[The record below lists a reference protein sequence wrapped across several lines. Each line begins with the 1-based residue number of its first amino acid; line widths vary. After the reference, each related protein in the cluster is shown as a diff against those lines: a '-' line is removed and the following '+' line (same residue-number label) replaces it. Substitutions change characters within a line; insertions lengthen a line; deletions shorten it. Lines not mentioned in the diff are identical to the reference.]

1 MRDFSLPPVVEP
13 MRKGGLAD
21 SVHELAERDPH
32 FAQLARRADPAGG
45 DPAGGDPA
53 GGEWATVTAAAFRDE
68 VRALAKGLLADGI
81 RFDDRVAV
89 MARTRYE
96 WTLFSYALWTIGAQ
110 VVPVYPTS
118 SAEQVRWILADAQV
132 AAVVVEHEEHAMT
145 VGSVCDAAPSLRRIW
160 QLDTG
165 CLRELTE
172 LGRGVPDDL
181 VDRHRLAVTPRSVA
195 AVTYTSGT
203 TGRPKGCVITHAN
216 LAAECDILLAGWPG
230 LIAAQGER
238 PAILAFLPLSHIYGL
253 MVQVF
258 CVRNGVLLGHQ
269 PEIAPAELLPALASF
284 RPTFVFAVPYVFEKI
299 YRKARQA
306 ALEAGKGEVFD
317 RAMDVA
323 VRYAEAVERRD
334 AGTGPGPGAVLRA
347 SHAVFERT
355 VYRKLRAVLGGRVR
369 YAVSGGSTL
378 RRELGLIFAGAGI
391 TVYDGYGLTETT
403 AAVTGQPMG
412 RVKFGTVGRPMPGH
426 SIHIARDGEI
436 WVHGDVVFAGYLNN
450 PEATAG
456 VLRDGWFATG
466 DVGHLDDE
474 GYLVITGRKKDI
486 IITSGGKSVAPQV
499 LEDRV
504 RAHPLIS
511 QCLVVGDDRP
521 YVAALVT
528 LDPEALEQWFRL
540 REREPLSPREV
551 LRDEELHAEVQ
562 RAVSQ
567 ANNAVSRAE
576 SIRAFRILPAEFSM
590 REGLVTPSLK
600 MRRAAIAKMY
610 EAEIDALYSS

>member
-1 MRDFSLPPVVEP
+1 MRA
-13 MRKGGLAD
+13 GGLAD
-21 SVHELAERDPH
+21 SVHDLAERDPE
-32 FAQLARRADPAGG
+32 FAQLARRRGG
-45 DPAGGDPA
+45 DGG
-53 GGEWATVTAAAFRDE
+53 GGECGDGEWVTVTAAAFRDE
-68 VRALAKGLLADGI
+68 VRALAKGLLAEGI

-118 SAEQVRWILADAQV
+118 SPEQVGWILSSARV
-132 AAVVVEHEEHAMT
+132 AAIVVEHEEHAMT
-145 VGSVCDAAPSLRRIW
+145 VGSVCGAARSLRRIW
-160 QLDTG
+160 QLDAG
-165 CLRELTE
+165 CVERLTE
-172 LGRGVPDDL
+172 RGRDVPEDL
-181 VDRHRLAVTPRSVA
+181 VDRHRRAVTPRSVA

-203 TGRPKGCVITHAN
+203 TGRPKGCVITHSN
-216 LAAECDILLAGWPG
+216 LAAECDVLLAGWPG
-230 LIAAQGER
+230 LIAGQGER
-238 PAILAFLPLSHIYGL
+238 PSILAFLPLSHIYGL

-258 CVRNGVLLGHQ
+258 CIRNGVLLGHQ
-269 PEIAPAELLPALASF
+269 PEIASAELLPALASF

-299 YRKARQA
+299 HRRARQTA
-306 ALEAGKGEVFD
+306 VEAGKGDLFD

-323 VRYAEAVERRD
+323 VRYAEAVERRN
-334 AGTGPGPGAVLRA
+334 AGKGSGPGPVLRA
-347 SHAVFERT
+347 SHAVFDRT
-355 VYRKLRAVLGGRVR
+355 VYRKLREVLGGRVR

-426 SIHIARDGEI
+426 AVHIARDGEI
-436 WVHGDVVFAGYLNN
+436 WVHGDVVFAGYLDD
-450 PEATAG
+450 PGATG
-456 VLRDGWFATG
+456 RVLRDGWFATG
-466 DVGHLDDE
+466 DVGHLDEE

-486 IITSGGKSVAPQV
+486 IVTSGGKSVAPRI

-504 RAHPLIS
+504 RAHPLVS
-511 QCLVVGDDRP
+511 QCLVVGDNRP
-521 YVAALVT
+521 YVAALIT
-528 LDPEALEQWFRL
+528 LDPGAVRHWTRL
-540 REREPLSPREV
+540 HDREPPTPRDV
-551 LRDEELHAEVQ
+551 SRDRDLRAEVQ
-562 RAVSQ
+562 RAVSM

-590 REGLVTPSLK
+590 ANGLVTPSLK

-610 EAEIDALYSS
+610 EADIEELYAS